1 MANKQI
7 KKQKP
12 EKRYRDYY
20 NRLVQTI
27 LTFAPKKHK
36 AIIRGIEKLYEDR
49 VFILKEGAIETY
61 VPLERKG
68 LSYMAYFCNTYFY
81 DWLLDEHFASQ
92 RKELN
97 QIMKIIFT
105 SSL

>member
-1 MANKQI
+1 MANKQA
-7 KKQKP
+7 KKQKS
-12 EKRYRDYY
+12 EKRYSDYY
-20 NRLVQTI
+20 NRLVKTI

-36 AIIRGIEKLYEDR
+36 AIIRGIEKLYEDK

-68 LSYMAYFCNTYFY
+68 LSYMAYFCNAYFY
-81 DWLLDEHFASQ
+81 DRLLDERFNTQ

-97 QIMKIIFT
+97 QIMRIIFT
-105 SSL
+105 DQT